1 MDAALDRMVNTPQRI
16 ADTVVSVIVAATDT
30 QGAMD
35 IQQAMLSRLGRY
47 QPVRALPRNFYTS
60 AADYRLELETIWYRD
75 WLFVGHDCEIAHAGD
90 YFTVQIGEYPIIIV
104 RDRDGE
110 IRALHNTC
118 RHRGSRICP
127 AERGTLPRFVC
138 PYHQWTYKLS
148 GELIAARD
156 MGSDFQRAQHGLKAA
171 HCAHVGGYIFVCLSA
186 VAPEFD
192 TFAKL
197 AEPYLLPHH
206 LHEAKVAFQSTI
218 IEHSNWKLVWE
229 NNRECYHCA
238 VNHPELCRTYPS
250 TPTVVS
256 IGAAANSPGVG
267 EQWQRWE
274 SKGLPSRFQ
283 LSADGQSRLV
293 RMPLL
298 GAAVSFTMDG
308 TAAVRRPLSE
318 SVTEANVGS
327 LLMFHYPSTWN
338 HVMADHAT
346 TFRMLPLSPTETQLT
361 TKWLVHKDA
370 QEGVDYDV
378 ERLTEVWR
386 ATNDEDRRV
395 CQENQRGVNSPVYD
409 PALYSAIHEAG
420 TLQFID
426 WYRRHFMAR
435 LREPSD
441 PGAA

>member
-1 MDAALDRMVNTPQRI
+1 MN
-16 ADTVVSVIVAATDT
+16 
-30 QGAMD
+30 
-35 IQQAMLSRLGRY
+35 IQQAMLSRLGRAS
-47 QPVRALPRNFYTS
+47 PISALPRDFYS
-60 AADYRLELETIWYRD
+60 NAEDYRLELQTIWYRD
-75 WLFVGHDCEIAHAGD
+75 WLFVGHDCEIAQAGD
-90 YFTVQIGEYPIIIV
+90 YFTVQIGEYPLIIV
-104 RDRDGE
+104 RDRDAE
-110 IRALHNTC
+110 IRAFHNTC
-118 RHRGSRICP
+118 RHRGSRICS

-148 GELIAARD
+148 GELMAARD
-156 MGSDFQRAQHGLKAA
+156 MGGDFQRAQYPLKAT

-186 VAPEFD
+186 VAPDFD

-218 IEHSNWKLVWE
+218 VEHSNWKLVWE

-238 VNHPELCRTYPS
+238 ANHPELCRTYPS

-256 IGAAANSPGVG
+256 IGAAVNSPGVG
-267 EQWQRWE
+267 ERWQRWE
-274 SKGLPSRFQ
+274 SQGLPSRFQ
-283 LSADGQSRLV
+283 LLPSGQSRLV

-298 GAAVSFTMDG
+298 GAAVSFTLDG

-338 HVMADHAT
+338 HVMGDHAT
-346 TFRMLPLSPTETQLT
+346 TFRVLPLSPTETQLT

-370 QEGVDYDV
+370 KEGVDYDV
-378 ERLTEVWR
+378 ARLTEVWR

-395 CQENQRGVNSPVYD
+395 CQENQRGVNSPSYE
-409 PALYSAIHEAG
+409 PAPYSTIHEAG

-435 LREPSD
+435 LSEISD
-441 PGAA
+441 SGAA